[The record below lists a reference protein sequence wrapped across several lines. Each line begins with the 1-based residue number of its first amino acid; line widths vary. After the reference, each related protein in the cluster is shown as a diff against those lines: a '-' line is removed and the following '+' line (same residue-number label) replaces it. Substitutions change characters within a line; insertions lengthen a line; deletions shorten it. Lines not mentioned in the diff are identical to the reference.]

1 MQKMRVL
8 CESKSPNEKS
18 ILSIKK
24 VVKMTIY
31 TVLEINSEG
40 LKVQYEDNSWAIL
53 PTTIDMLPEDID
65 DLAAQ
70 FAPKNN
76 QAPAFMTIGTQ
87 RSAVAK
93 PADEPVEEDDGNDE
107 PPALPA
113 WLEARMAG
121 YGSLDSQIE
130 YITENGLDAWQSH
143 VAEIKAANP
152 KPSE

>member
-1 MQKMRVL
+1 
-8 CESKSPNEKS
+8 
-18 ILSIKK
+18 
-24 VVKMTIY
+24 MTIY
-31 TVLEINSEG
+31 TVLEVNSEG

-76 QAPAFMTIGTQ
+76 QSPAFMTIGTQ
-87 RSAVAK
+87 RSAVVK
-93 PADEPVEEDDGNDE
+93 PADEPIEEDGSSE
-107 PPALPA
+107 ETPALPE
-113 WLEARMAG
+113 WLGARLAA
-121 YGSLDSQIE
+121 YGTAQSQIE
-130 YITENGLDAWQSH
+130 YITENGLAAWQSH

>member
-1 MQKMRVL
+1 
-8 CESKSPNEKS
+8 
-18 ILSIKK
+18 
-24 VVKMTIY
+24 MTIY

-76 QAPAFMTIGTQ
+76 QSPAFMTIGTQ
-87 RSAVAK
+87 RSAVVK
-93 PADEPVEEDDGNDE
+93 PADEAIEEDE
-107 PPALPA
+107 ASEETPALPE
-113 WLEARMAG
+113 WLGARLAA
-121 YGSLDSQIE
+121 YGSVQSQIE
-130 YITENGLDAWQSH
+130 YITENGLSEWQAH